1 MGRVLDD
8 RLSRWMQA
16 VGRIK
21 LRPYLDYPGVDAA
34 PRSDYILTLALTGRR
49 MIIPHVLR
57 LLLILLHATR

>member
-1 MGRVLDD
+1 
-8 RLSRWMQA
+8 MQA